1 MNILVVDW
9 EISSLTENSGWV
21 IKGDIASEKN
31 HISPKIVD
39 MNLLNESFMELETV
53 NGIVYRLYFNER
65 KKQKQIKTILF
76 KWNIIE
82 TNPFN
87 CDSKKK
93 LVGFLDEICTMPF
106 VTDVIN
112 NTFLDD
118 YIFTETTDGTFQ
130 LYLSE
135 YVGDKNNLKNRKP
148 QKINYIPCNDYMQCE
163 L

>member
-1 MNILVVDW
+1 MNILVINW
-9 EISSLTENSGWV
+9 EISPLTINNGWV
-21 IKGDIASEKN
+21 IKGSIVGDEN
-31 HISPKIVD
+31 HVSKKIVD

-53 NGIVYRLYFNER
+53 NGTVYRLYFNER

-87 CDSKKK
+87 RDSKKK

-106 VTDVIN
+106 VTDIRN
-112 NTFLDD
+112 NIFLDD
-118 YIFTETTDGTFQ
+118 YIFTETNDGTFH

-135 YVGDKNNLKNRKP
+135 YVGDINNLKNRKP
-148 QKINYIPCNDYMQCE
+148 RKINYIPCNDYMQCE